1 MPGNHNEAAEIAS
14 ALSDPLRLAV
24 LHRLIEGPATVSDIV
39 EATGESQ
46 PKVSNH
52 LSVLRERNLVTA
64 RRSGRQIVYRLRNPS
79 VAQVVESL
87 LALTGPAKGRPAA
100 ETPMALAR
108 TCYDHLAGKLGV
120 ALLDALVARGALK
133 ATPGENGDLELT
145 ADAARVFADLGV
157 ETEPPVRSRRRRA
170 FACLDWT
177 ERRPHLGG
185 ALGAALLKRV
195 VDGGWIVRDAT
206 SRAVHVTPEG
216 ERALKRHLGVEA

>member
-1 MPGNHNEAAEIAS
+1 MPRDHNEAAEIAS
-14 ALSDPLRLAV
+14 ALSDPLRLTV
-24 LHRLIEGPATVSDIV
+24 LHRLMEGPATVSDIV

-87 LALTGPAKGRPAA
+87 LVLTGPANGRPAA

-133 ATPGENGDLELT
+133 GTPGANGDLALT
-145 ADAARVFADLGV
+145 NHAAKVFADLGV
-157 ETEPPVRSRRRRA
+157 DTEQPARSRRRRA

-185 ALGAALLKRV
+185 ALGAALLQRV
-195 VDGGWIVRDAT
+195 VEGGWIVRDAT
-206 SRAVHVTPEG
+206 SRAVHVTPKG
-216 ERALKRHLGVEA
+216 RRALKRHLGVEA

>member
-1 MPGNHNEAAEIAS
+1 MPGDHSDAAEIAS
-14 ALSDPLRLAV
+14 AFSDPLRLAV
-24 LHRLIEGPATVSDIV
+24 LQRLIEGPATVSDIV

-87 LALTGPAKGRPAA
+87 LALTGPAKGRPTA
-100 ETPMALAR
+100 ETPIALAR

-133 ATPGENGDLELT
+133 GAPSANGDLTLT
-145 ADAARVFADLGV
+145 DDAAEVFADLGV
-157 ETEPPVRSRRRRA
+157 DTEERTRSRRRRA

-185 ALGAALLKRV
+185 ALGAALLRRV
-195 VDGGWIVRDAT
+195 VDEGWIVRDAT
-206 SRAVHVTPEG
+206 SRAVHVTAKG
-216 ERALKRHLGVEA
+216 KRALKRHLGVET